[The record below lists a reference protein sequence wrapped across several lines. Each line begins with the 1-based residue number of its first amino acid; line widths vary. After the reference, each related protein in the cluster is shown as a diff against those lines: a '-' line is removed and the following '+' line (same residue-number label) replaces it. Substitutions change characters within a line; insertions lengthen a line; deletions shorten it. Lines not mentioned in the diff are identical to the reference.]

1 MNKLSKTVLFV
12 VFCTLLTSVAQIF
25 FKYASNKLTLNSFQS
40 FIFSAITNL
49 NLYIGVIIYFLAA
62 AILLVALK
70 NSDLSVAYP
79 IIATSYIW
87 VALLSMYF
95 FKEVLLSKQW
105 LGILFILIGVSFT
118 GYGGKK

>member
-1 MNKLSKTVLFV
+1 MNKLTKTVLFV
-12 VFCTLLTSVAQIF
+12 VFCTLLTSIAQIF
-25 FKYASNKLTLNSFQS
+25 FKYASNKLILSSIKLFV
-40 FIFSAITNL
+40 ISAVTNL
-49 NLYIGVIIYFLAA
+49 NLYIGVVIYFLAA

-95 FKEVLLSKQW
+95 FNEVLLTKQW
-105 LGILFILIGVSFT
+105 FGIVFILIGVSFT

>member
-12 VFCTLLTSVAQIF
+12 VFCTLLTSIAQIF
-25 FKYASNKLTLNSFQS
+25 FKYASNKLILSSIKLFV
-40 FIFSAITNL
+40 ISAVTNL
-49 NLYIGVIIYFLAA
+49 NLYIGVVIYFLAA

-95 FKEVLLSKQW
+95 FNEVLLTKQW
-105 LGILFILIGVSFT
+105 FGIIFILIGVSFT

>member
-1 MNKLSKTVLFV
+1 MNKLTKTVLFV
-12 VFCTLLTSVAQIF
+12 VFCTLLTSIAQIF
-25 FKYASNKLTLNSFQS
+25 FKYASNKLTLNSS
-40 FIFSAITNL
+40 FVISAVTNL
-49 NLYIGVIIYFLAA
+49 NLYIGVVIYFLAA

-87 VALLSMYF
+87 VAFLSMYF

-105 LGILFILIGVSFT
+105 LGIVFILIGVSFT